1 MKITLEKNGVA
12 KLDLIDLI
20 IDKRQKEIVTQLT
33 PGKTE
38 AFLRYYGS

>member
-12 KLDLIDLI
+12 KLDLI

-38 AFLRYYGS
+38 AFLRYYGP